1 MHKGNGVKTSLVCH
15 AGVVNQAIITN
26 VTAILFVPFMRLYGF
41 TYVQLGFLTAAG
53 FAAQL
58 CADFL
63 LLFFI
68 DRFSP
73 RLLACIAAVLS
84 CTGLI
89 FYGILPYVCTDSM
102 YFSIIAATIL
112 FAFAGGM
119 LEVVLSNAAEALP
132 KSEGGG
138 LCLLHTIYA
147 WAQVG
152 LALFLLGFFSV
163 FGSVSWNAAVL
174 ILAIVP
180 AFVLVLL
187 IRTDLPKTEK
197 HVPVR
202 SAFHPFYLL
211 SILAVFFGYGAEV
224 VMNQW
229 ISSFA
234 ASTFGAETGA
244 AVGCALFAACLGV
257 GGTLYV
263 FAERRK
269 NKPPIPML
277 IGSALAACAMY
288 LLAALVDVPML
299 GLVFAILCGAFVGVL
314 SPGAMSAA
322 ADFLP
327 KSGGWMLA
335 SLALSQDIGAA
346 VLPAVSGA
354 ITQAQSMRAAF
365 FVLSSV
371 PFAAAVCLFSMLM
384 MRRKNQDFGAS
395 LGKNKN

>member
-1 MHKGNGVKTSLVCH
+1 MHKRNGLKTSLVCH

-41 TYVQLGFLTAAG
+41 TYVQLGLLTAAG

-73 RLLACIAAVLS
+73 RLLACIAASLS
-84 CTGLI
+84 CMGLI
-89 FYGILPYVCTDSM
+89 FYGLLPYICTDSM
-102 YFSIIAATIL
+102 YFLIITATIL

-132 KSEGGG
+132 KTEGGG
-138 LCLLHTIYA
+138 LCLLHTVYA

-163 FGSVSWNAAVL
+163 FGAGYWNVAVL
-174 ILAIVP
+174 LLAIVP
-180 AFVLVLL
+180 ATVLL
-187 IRTDLPKTEK
+187 LLMRTDLPKTEK
-197 HVPVR
+197 HVSVL
-202 SAFHPFYLL
+202 SAFHPFYLFAV
-211 SILAVFFGYGAEV
+211 LAVFFGYGAEV

-244 AVGCALFAACLGV
+244 AVGCALFAACLGG

-269 NKPPIPML
+269 NKPPIPLL

-327 KSGGWMLA
+327 KSGGWLLA

-354 ITQAQSMRAAF
+354 ITQANSMRAAF
-365 FVLSSV
+365 FVLSAV
-371 PFAAAVCLFSMLM
+371 PLAAAVCLFVMLM
-384 MRRKNQDFGAS
+384 MRRKKSGLRGVFGE
-395 LGKNKN
+395 K